1 MRGENIRFAGG
12 RLPSVDGAVDT
23 RPRLPS
29 LPNAS
34 RSHTNPYGSQPGPC
48 NLRLLQRLRLPELFE
63 GLAADNDPALALPN
77 AEFALRTNADVLK
90 VNTDGSGKEAI
101 GVTYVDAQGG
111 EVEQPAAMVI
121 LAAFHLHN
129 SSCNAKPTFGAQ
141 APVSRRVRDPSLSA
155 RSSATHPTTAF
166 G

>member
-1 MRGENIRFAGG
+1 MQ
-12 RLPSVDGAVDT
+12 L
-23 RPRLPS
+23 
-29 LPNAS
+29 
-34 RSHTNPYGSQPGPC
+34 
-48 NLRLLQRLRLPELFE
+48 LRLLQRLRLHQLFE
-63 GLAADNDPALALPN
+63 GLAADDDPALALPN

-111 EVEQPAAMVI
+111 EVEPPAAMVI

-141 APVSRRVRDPSLSA
+141 APVSRRVRDPPYPRGPLYLSNNSFWLIGVQVLDGVGA
-155 RSSATHPTTAF
+155 GIF
-166 G
+166 GPAGT

>member
-1 MRGENIRFAGG
+1 MVSGNTFYTLRGRQSL
-12 RLPSVDGAVDT
+12 RGAPVARVSTAAADEPADQRSLREGDT

-29 LPNAS
+29 LLAS
-34 RSHTNPYGSQPGPC
+34 GRERLAVPHQSLRLPARTVQL
-48 NLRLLQRLRLPELFE
+48 LRLLQRLRLHQLFE
-63 GLAADNDPALALPN
+63 GLAADDDPALALPN

-121 LAAFHLHN
+121 LAGFPLHN
-129 SSCNAKPTFGAQ
+129 PSWNAKTTFGA
-141 APVSRRVRDPSLSA
+141 
-155 RSSATHPTTAF
+155 
-166 G
+166 